1 MIHLAQNQGKAI
13 ALQAGAAAAR
23 SEFLVCIDGDAL
35 LDRDA
40 AAYLVAPLLANPHV
54 GAVTGNPRIRTRSTL
69 IGRIEVGEFSS
80 IIGLIKRTQR
90 VYGRLFTISG
100 VVAAFRKQALTD
112 VGYWSRDMITE
123 DIDISWKLQ
132 LKHWAIFFEP
142 RALCWI
148 LMPETLRGLWKQRL
162 RWAQGGAEVFL
173 KNLRNLWAREHRHMW
188 LLFAEYCLSTLWA
201 FTYSQR
207 ADFLVGLAVPL
218 PEGIRIH
225 SLLTPAFTG
234 TVLGVVCLLQ
244 FTVSLLLEKRYE
256 KGFGRSLFW
265 IIWYPLVYWL
275 LSLLTTLVAFS
286 KVMLKARRGRA
297 RWISPDR
304 GIGRIKE

>member
-1 MIHLAQNQGKAI
+1 MEAAP
-13 ALQAGAAAAR
+13 AL
-23 SEFLVCIDGDAL
+23 
-35 LDRDA
+35 
-40 AAYLVAPLLANPHV
+40 
-54 GAVTGNPRIRTRSTL
+54 
-69 IGRIEVGEFSS
+69 
-80 IIGLIKRTQR
+80 
-90 VYGRLFTISG
+90 
-100 VVAAFRKQALTD
+100 
-112 VGYWSRDMITE
+112 
-123 DIDISWKLQ
+123 
-132 LKHWAIFFEP
+132 
-142 RALCWI
+142 
-148 LMPETLRGLWKQRL
+148 
-162 RWAQGGAEVFL
+162 AQGGAEVFL

-201 FTYSQR
+201 FTYGQR
-207 ADFLVGLAVPL
+207 ADFPVGLAVPL

-234 TVLGVVCLLQ
+234 PVLGVVCLLQ

>member
-1 MIHLAQNQGKAI
+1 M
-13 ALQAGAAAAR
+13 
-23 SEFLVCIDGDAL
+23 
-35 LDRDA
+35 
-40 AAYLVAPLLANPHV
+40 
-54 GAVTGNPRIRTRSTL
+54 
-69 IGRIEVGEFSS
+69 
-80 IIGLIKRTQR
+80 
-90 VYGRLFTISG
+90 
-100 VVAAFRKQALTD
+100 
-112 VGYWSRDMITE
+112 
-123 DIDISWKLQ
+123 
-132 LKHWAIFFEP
+132 
-142 RALCWI
+142 
-148 LMPETLRGLWKQRL
+148 
-162 RWAQGGAEVFL
+162 
-173 KNLRNLWAREHRHMW
+173 
-188 LLFAEYCLSTLWA
+188 
-201 FTYSQR
+201 
-207 ADFLVGLAVPL
+207 PL

-234 TVLGVVCLLQ
+234 LVLGVVCLLQ